1 MKKDGTTKT
10 IRASIGSLGV
20 LGLRNIKLPAPP
32 TTLYLM
38 LGEKCMFDCAYCPQA
53 RTSHGSTDFLSR
65 VIWPK
70 TDWEL
75 LKNAVLNT
83 PKIVKRICFQVVS
96 SKGYVEEALFFVQ
109 DLSKT
114 LSEAKKSGTNARAL
128 PISVSIRLSDIN
140 DVKRLFDAGA
150 ERIGLAMDVVNRD
163 NYANIRGGDF
173 DRDFRFIL
181 SAGERFKGRITTHVI
196 VGMGE
201 TDEELFNAFSEFYK
215 RNITVGLFAF
225 TPIKGTRMENSKRPS
240 LNRYRKIQFM
250 RYLFSMNK
258 EFVPHFDENGKLI
271 SIEGEGVGSIVKSGA
286 IYVTSGCPNCN
297 RPYYNEE
304 PLGPMFN
311 YPFIPDETERIV
323 NEFTEKVGRNEVVF
337 KE

>member
-1 MKKDGTTKT
+1 MKIE

-53 RTSHGSTDFLSR
+53 KNSHGSTDFLSR

-70 TDWEL
+70 TDWQL
-75 LKNAVLNT
+75 LKKAILNA
-83 PKIVKRICFQVVS
+83 PEFVKRVCFQVVS
-96 SKGYVEEALFFVQ
+96 SPGYVDGAEFFIN
-109 DLSKT
+109 DISKAFE
-114 LSEAKKSGTNARAL
+114 SVEKERAL
-128 PISVSIRLSDIN
+128 PISVSIRLSKMS
-140 DVKRLFDAGA
+140 DVKRVFDAGA
-150 ERIGLAMDVVNRD
+150 ERIGLAMDVVSRK
-163 NYANIRGGDF
+163 NYADIRGGNF

-181 SAGERFKGRITTHVI
+181 SAGEQFPNRITTHVI

-201 TDEELFNAFSEFYK
+201 TDKELYEAFSEFYK

-225 TPIKGTRMENSKRPS
+225 TPIKGTRMENAKRPT
-240 LNRYRKIQFM
+240 LTRYRKIQFM
-250 RYLFSMNK
+250 RYLFATHR
-258 EFVPHFDENGKLI
+258 EFTPRFNESGALVA
-271 SIEGEGVGSIVKSGA
+271 IEGENVGKLVKNGV
-286 IYVTSGCPNCN
+286 IYQTSGCPNCN

-311 YPFIPDETERIV
+311 YPFAPDKTERIV
-323 NEFTEKVGRNEVVF
+323 SEFVKEIKDGEVIF
-337 KE
+337 K